1 MGMFSSSSIK
11 YHRRL
16 FLWLVAYSLV
26 LTGCVVA
33 FQYSRERKFK
43 ADELDAQ
50 LQIINGS
57 ILAELSEGINPDTVR
72 YHLAHPFDEL
82 RITVI
87 DSDGEV
93 VYDTSLDT
101 LTHVSHR
108 DREEVAAARRRG
120 QGFSVRRHSETTGVN
135 YFYSARLG
143 ADGSVVRT
151 AVPYSTTLSGL
162 LRADVGFL
170 WFMAALTAGMC
181 AIGYF
186 VTRRLGQNIS
196 RLSRFAQSAEKGERI
211 YDMEPFPHD
220 ELGEIS
226 SHIVRLYARL
236 QQTTLERNREHRA
249 ALREQME
256 KERIKKELTNN
267 INHELKTPVAS
278 IQLCLETLLSH
289 GGMSAEKRRE
299 FLERCMLNTERL
311 RKLLADVALVTRM
324 DDGRSSIVM
333 ERLDLSA
340 VIAEACGER
349 RDSARDRGIEIHDE
363 VVAPLP
369 VEGNQ
374 SLLLSVFLNL
384 IDNAVAYSGAYDIEV
399 RMVSR
404 ERSRVTL
411 LVADNGTGVA
421 EEHLPRLFERFYRI
435 DKGRSRALGGT
446 GLGLSIVRNAISIHG
461 GSISV
466 SNRRTGGLEFRISLP
481 LAADVTKA

>member
-1 MGMFSSSSIK
+1 MAWIDKLS

-16 FLWLVAYSLV
+16 FAALLIYSLAMV
-26 LTGCVVA
+26 AAVAA
-33 FQYSRERKFK
+33 FQYQRERRHK
-43 ADELDAQ
+43 AETLDAR
-50 LQIINGS
+50 LQGVNARLLQE
-57 ILAELSEGINPDTVR
+57 LARGASPEALRAPLGDALPGLRLTVMDR
-72 YHLAHPFDEL
+72 
-82 RITVI
+82 R
-87 DSDGEV
+87 GRV
-93 VYDTSLDT
+93 VYDNSPLGDT
-101 LTHVSHR
+101 LQGTPHT
-108 DREEVAAARRRG
+108 DRREIAAAISRG
-120 QGFSVRRHSETTGVN
+120 HGYSLRRHSASTGQT
-135 YFYSARLG
+135 YFYSAT
-143 ADGSVVRT
+143 ADSARIVRT
-151 AVPYSTTLSGL
+151 AVPYSLTLRQL
-162 LRADVGFL
+162 LSADYGYIWAL
-170 WFMAALTAGMC
+170 LAIAAVMCTAGYM
-181 AIGYF
+181 A
-186 VTRRLGQNIS
+186 TRRLGEHVS
-196 RLSRFAQSAEKGERI
+196 RLNRFAQRAERGERI
-211 YDMEPFPHD
+211 YDTDPFPHD

-236 QQTTLERNREHRA
+236 QQATADRDREHRA
-249 ALREQME
+249 ALREQQE
-256 KERIKKELTNN
+256 KDRIKRQLTNN

-289 GGMSAEKRRE
+289 GEMSAEKRRE

-333 ERLDLSA
+333 EPLDLSE

-349 RDSARDRGIEIHDE
+349 RDSARDRGIEIHDD
-363 VVAPLP
+363 VAGPLP

-384 IDNAVAYSGAYDIEV
+384 IDNAVAYSGASDIEV

-421 EEHLPRLFERFYRI
+421 DEHLPRLFERFYRI

-446 GLGLSIVRNAISIHG
+446 GLGLSIVRNAVAIHG